1 MKVIFIQSSVA
12 ASTQLSKI
20 RLSLL
25 SLIVMTGLAAN
36 TSNAALASQVF
47 PVKYHAGQYCPSDM
61 KAFVP
66 KGTAHK
72 NFVADIS
79 CMRQQLQAYQA
90 ESLPTHMRF
99 QAYKANA
106 WLSYVGHEDSEASL
120 TKAGHYA
127 LNEALSILEALKTN
141 QVDKLPLT
149 ADIPPTSGLQRPD
162 LWASLLTIKQ
172 TPAFATLVKAVA
184 DSEVKLIWA
193 EAEFCEFGWRHSRE
207 HYSAADRWVS
217 AAELT
222 ALNTAGVDKQAFSD
236 IKSQYLALTKS
247 LAATENSKDSC
258 RGAALPYVELPKIV
272 VPEPIPQPV
281 VPPVV
286 VPVAPPVELQP
297 AIIHFALDK
306 SNVTAS
312 SRQVIDEFLQ
322 KFASYPNAKD
332 FTFGLYGHTDSRAS
346 VTYNIA
352 LSKRRTGA
360 VAKYLIEK
368 GIDPNRITEY
378 PQGENNLKTTNT
390 DVKSH
395 SLNRRVE
402 IYILKDGVPITDAQA
417 NQAVMDQSNY
427 SDLKIENTSNR

>member
-36 TSNAALASQVF
+36 TANAALASQVL

-79 CMRQQLQAYQA
+79 CMRQQLQAYQS
-90 ESLPTHMRF
+90 EHQPINTRF
-99 QAYKANA
+99 QAYKADA

-172 TPAFATLVKAVA
+172 TPAFTPLVKTVA

-207 HYSAADRWVS
+207 HYSAADRWV
-217 AAELT
+217 ATAELT
-222 ALNTAGVDKQAFSD
+222 ALNTSGVDKQSFNAL
-236 IKSQYLALTKS
+236 KTQYLARLKP
-247 LAATENSKDSC
+247 LAATKDSKEIC
-258 RGAALPYVELPKIV
+258 RGAVLPYIELPKVGIA
-272 VPEPIPQPV
+272 EPSPQPLTL
-281 VPPVV
+281 PVV
-286 VPVAPPVELQP
+286 VPVA
-297 AIIHFALDK
+297 
-306 SNVTAS
+306 S
-312 SRQVIDEFLQ
+312 
-322 KFASYPNAKD
+322 PN
-332 FTFGLYGHTDSRAS
+332 
-346 VTYNIA
+346 
-352 LSKRRTGA
+352 
-360 VAKYLIEK
+360 
-368 GIDPNRITEY
+368 
-378 PQGENNLKTTNT
+378 
-390 DVKSH
+390 
-395 SLNRRVE
+395 
-402 IYILKDGVPITDAQA
+402 
-417 NQAVMDQSNY
+417 
-427 SDLKIENTSNR
+427 

>member
-90 ESLPTHMRF
+90 EHQPINTRF
-99 QAYKANA
+99 QAYKADA

-172 TPAFATLVKAVA
+172 TPAFTPLVKTVA

-207 HYSAADRWVS
+207 HYSAADRWV
-217 AAELT
+217 ATAELT
-222 ALNTAGVDKQAFSD
+222 ALNTSGVDKQAFSD

-258 RGAALPYVELPKIV
+258 RGAVLPYIELPKV
-272 VPEPIPQPV
+272 GMAEPSPQPL
-281 VPPVV
+281 PLPV
-286 VPVAPPVELQP
+286 VPVASP
-297 AIIHFALDK
+297 H
-306 SNVTAS
+306 
-312 SRQVIDEFLQ
+312 
-322 KFASYPNAKD
+322 
-332 FTFGLYGHTDSRAS
+332 
-346 VTYNIA
+346 
-352 LSKRRTGA
+352 
-360 VAKYLIEK
+360 
-368 GIDPNRITEY
+368 
-378 PQGENNLKTTNT
+378 
-390 DVKSH
+390 
-395 SLNRRVE
+395 
-402 IYILKDGVPITDAQA
+402 
-417 NQAVMDQSNY
+417 
-427 SDLKIENTSNR
+427 